1 MVGMACCADQRDE
14 LFAPIRKE
22 RIAADQERADAILHH
37 GRERGVVRRIGVLS
51 SLAAGAATLPA
62 ASRIARAQAY
72 PTLPV
77 RMIVGFAAGGG
88 ADITAR
94 LIGQWLSELLG
105 QQFVIENRPGAA
117 SNIAAE
123 AVVRAPADGHTLLLM
138 VATHAVNASLFDK
151 LSFICSATSRAGCG
165 PQPVTPCA
173 GGPSDGSGQERSRV
187 YRPCQGQSEQGHDGV
202 VWSRL
207 NVSCRRR
214 VV

>member
-1 MVGMACCADQRDE
+1 MACCADQRDE

-94 LIGQWLSELLG
+94 LIGQWLSERLG
-105 QQFVIENRPGAA
+105 QPFLIENRPGAA

-123 AVVRAPADGHTLLLM
+123 TVVRSPADGYTLLL
-138 VATHAVNASLFDK
+138 VSSPHALMLRPQFFSHRRLRSLEAR
-151 LSFICSATSRAGCG
+151 LQNPAALGNVRTQTLRAF
-165 PQPVTPCA
+165 T
-173 GGPSDGSGQERSRV
+173 GGHGDNP
-187 YRPCQGQSEQGHDGV
+187 
-202 VWSRL
+202 
-207 NVSCRRR
+207 
-214 VV
+214 